1 MANLPFFRFPYN
13 NYYYRYYPNYNRINN
28 LNKKTS
34 HIENLSI
41 QESSNDMNDMQD
53 ETSDTSNSRFH
64 EYNNLQK
71 KSSKY
76 NHFGPIHFASSFSL
90 TDLEE
95 PVLEIL
101 GIELYLDDIIIL
113 GLLFFLYKEDVQDE
127 ILFLSLILL
136 LLT

>member
-1 MANLPFFRFPYN
+1 MANFPFFRFPYN
-13 NYYYRYYPNYNRINN
+13 NYYYRYYPNYNKMNN
-28 LNKKTS
+28 LNKNEKTNP
-34 HIENLSI
+34 IEETSM
-41 QESSNDMNDMQD
+41 QESSNDRQD
-53 ETSDTSNSRFH
+53 KTYDTSNSRFH
-64 EYNNLQK
+64 KYNVSQK
-71 KSSKY
+71 RSSKY

-101 GIELYLDDIIIL
+101 GIELYLDDLIIL

-127 ILFLSLILL
+127 MLFLSLILL